1 MFSLLYIPAL
11 NIRNIKNK
19 TMILENS
26 SLPNRDNQIKEIEK
40 IKNIQKERF
49 KIEDKSFLNDS
60 EFIENY
66 NNVLKSPQSRRLY
79 KNLENNDQLDKI
91 KVQDRLPL
99 DKISFKELFTKQL

>member
-1 MFSLLYIPAL
+1 
-11 NIRNIKNK
+11 
-19 TMILENS
+19 MILENS

-49 KIEDKSFLNDS
+49 KSEDKSFLNDS

-79 KNLENNDQLDKI
+79 KNLENNDQLDNI

>member
-1 MFSLLYIPAL
+1 
-11 NIRNIKNK
+11 
-19 TMILENS
+19 MILENS
-26 SLPNRDNQIKEIEK
+26 SLPNCYNQTKEIEK

-49 KIEDKSFLNDS
+49 KSEDKSFLNDS

-66 NNVLKSPQSRRLY
+66 NNALKSPQSRRLY
-79 KNLENNDQLDKI
+79 KNLVNNDNDQLDKI

>member
-1 MFSLLYIPAL
+1 
-11 NIRNIKNK
+11 
-19 TMILENS
+19 MILENS
-26 SLPNRDNQIKEIEK
+26 SLLNRYNRIKEIEK

-49 KIEDKSFLNDS
+49 KSEDKSFLNDS

-99 DKISFKELFTKQL
+99 DKISF